1 MNDHMTLFLRLVERH
16 RERMELL
23 GSGKG
28 SDALLAPQARALL
41 LLAQGFSPREASF
54 ATGLGTTRID
64 HFRRRFLR
72 LGLPGLCD
80 APPLT
85 RTRTLQHSDAA

>member
-1 MNDHMTLFLRLVERH
+1 MNTNHSLFSRLVERH
-16 RERMELL
+16 RERLELL
-23 GSGKG
+23 GSGRG
-28 SDALLAPQARALL
+28 TDAALAPQARAMLL
-41 LLAQGFSPREASF
+41 LVQGFSPREVSF
-54 ATGLGTTRID
+54 ATGLNTTRID

-85 RTRTLQHSDAA
+85 RARTRHQSVAA